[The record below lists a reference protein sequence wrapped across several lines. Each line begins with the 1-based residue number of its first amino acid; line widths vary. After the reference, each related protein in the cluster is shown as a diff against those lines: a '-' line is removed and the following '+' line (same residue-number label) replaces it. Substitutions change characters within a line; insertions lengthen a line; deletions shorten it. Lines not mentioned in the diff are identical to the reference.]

1 MKEIKLFSQGQLI
14 PQTGD
19 IYPSG
24 ICLGLVTY
32 WLIACHRHEESQFWA
47 DIEHS
52 ISPPRNQ
59 PISKAPLI
67 YGEGYAAKASVFHEQ
82 NDMADVL
89 ARSRQ
94 AMVIEGKMEMLHNN
108 SVPANFFEKKFMDY
122 AISKILQKDVTISE
136 ILQKDV
142 TYTILAI
149 FEERCGHA
157 IGIHNEKGKVHIFDP
172 NFFVLECDSK
182 TDLPGD
188 IKKAFG
194 KINSPYHDRFNKSFS
209 LDAFC

>member
-1 MKEIKLFSQGQLI
+1 MKTIKSFSQGQLI
-14 PQTGD
+14 SQTGN

-32 WLIACHRHEESQFWA
+32 WLIACHRHEENQFWT

-82 NDMADVL
+82 NDMADVIV
-89 ARSRQ
+89 RSREK
-94 AMVIEGKMEMLHNN
+94 MVIEGKMEMLH
-108 SVPANFFEKKFMDY
+108 SETVPANFFQNNFIDY
-122 AISKILQKDVTISE
+122 AISKILQQDVS
-136 ILQKDV
+136 
-142 TYTILAI
+142 YTILDI
-149 FEERCGHA
+149 FGAGPNGHA

-172 NFFVLECDSK
+172 NFFVLECGSK
-182 TDLPGD
+182 TDLPGEL
-188 IKKAFG
+188 KEAFLTIVHCYQG
-194 KINSPYHDRFNKSFS
+194 RFNKSFH
-209 LDAFC
+209 LDVFY

>member
-1 MKEIKLFSQGQLI
+1 MKEIKSFSQGQLI
-14 PQTGD
+14 RQTGD

-59 PISKAPLI
+59 HISKAPLI
-67 YGEGYAAKASVFHEQ
+67 YGEGYVAKASVFHEQ
-82 NDMADVL
+82 NDMADVIV
-89 ARSRQ
+89 RSRQ
-94 AMVIEGKMEMLHNN
+94 TMVIEGKMEMLHNN
-108 SVPANFFEKKFMDY
+108 SVPANFFENKFMDY
-122 AISKILQKDVTISE
+122 AISKILQKN
-136 ILQKDV
+136 V

-172 NFFVLECDSK
+172 NFFVLECGSK
-182 TDLPGD
+182 TDLPGEL
-188 IKKAFG
+188 KEAFLTIDYRYQG
-194 KINSPYHDRFNKSFS
+194 RFNKSFS

>member
-1 MKEIKLFSQGQLI
+1 MKEIKSFSQGQLI
-14 PQTGD
+14 RQTGD

-82 NDMADVL
+82 NGMADVIV
-89 ARSRQ
+89 RSRQ
-94 AMVIEGKMEMLHNN
+94 AMVIEGKMKMLHNET
-108 SVPANFFEKKFMDY
+108 VPVNFFQNNFMDY
-122 AISKILQKDVTISE
+122 AISKILQKDVT
-136 ILQKDV
+136 
-142 TYTILAI
+142 YTILSI
-149 FEERCGHA
+149 FGAESNGHA
-157 IGIHNEKGKVHIFDP
+157 IGIHNEKGKVHLFDP

-182 TDLPGD
+182 TDLTGEL
-188 IKKAFG
+188 KEAFLTIDNG
-194 KINSPYHDRFNKSFS
+194 YQARFNKKFS
-209 LDAFC
+209 LDAFY

>member
-1 MKEIKLFSQGQLI
+1 MKEIQSFSQGQLI
-14 PQTGD
+14 RQTGD

-32 WLIACHRHEESQFWA
+32 WLIACHRHEEGQFWA

-59 PISKAPLI
+59 PISKTPLI

-82 NDMADVL
+82 NDMADVIV
-89 ARSRQ
+89 RSRQ
-94 AMVIEGKMEMLHNN
+94 AMVIEGKMEMLHNET
-108 SVPANFFEKKFMDY
+108 VPVNFFQNNFMDY
-122 AISKILQKDVTISE
+122 AISKILQKDVT
-136 ILQKDV
+136 
-142 TYTILAI
+142 YTILSISGA
-149 FEERCGHA
+149 EPNGHA

-182 TDLPGD
+182 TDLPGEL
-188 IKKAFG
+188 KEAFLT
-194 KINSPYHDRFNKSFS
+194 IDYRYQDRFNKKFS
-209 LDAFC
+209 LDAFY